1 MKDSRQNLSPVHNI
15 PRRWEILQEGGG
27 GSSTNESFTWLFRQP
42 LHERAV
48 CDRHVVAL
56 HPDPDVPI
64 SEMQLTLSTSLPL
77 SAPTNEKAFLF
88 SDRQFQFRHSLLFQ
102 EDFNQKMHALDPPS
116 PTTLESCPHPLG
128 RVCNKIIQYSCQR
141 LLVLLV
147 SVITCR
153 LQKKMESGKQPTAA
167 GPQRLQVSMHVR
179 RACLPQSS
187 FCDDATL
194 RRSNMSGVGCG
205 MCPCSGLG
213 PPPLTS
219 R

>member
-1 MKDSRQNLSPVHNI
+1 MYI
-15 PRRWEILQEGGG
+15 PRRREILQEGGGVG

-56 HPDPDVPI
+56 HPDPDLPI

-88 SDRQFQFRHSLLFQ
+88 SDRQFQFRHSLLSK

-116 PTTLESCPHPLG
+116 PTTTLESCPHPLG

-179 RACLPQSS
+179 RACLPPKQL
-187 FCDDATL
+187 L
-194 RRSNMSGVGCG
+194 RRCDSATIQYEWSGWRHVP
-205 MCPCSGLG
+205 MFWTG
-213 PPPLTS
+213 PPTVDISMTS
-219 R
+219 ICRR

>member
-1 MKDSRQNLSPVHNI
+1 MRVSHGFSANRCMNGPSVIDMWLHCIPIPMFQSPKCNSHSPPPFPFQLPRTRRHFFSRPPIPIPPFATL
-15 PRRWEILQEGGG
+15 PRRLQSKDACTG
-27 GSSTNESFTWLFRQP
+27 
-42 LHERAV
+42 
-48 CDRHVVAL
+48 
-56 HPDPDVPI
+56 
-64 SEMQLTLSTSLPL
+64 
-77 SAPTNEKAFLF
+77 
-88 SDRQFQFRHSLLFQ
+88 
-102 EDFNQKMHALDPPS
+102 PS
-116 PTTLESCPHPLG
+116 PTTTTLESCPHPLG

>member
-1 MKDSRQNLSPVHNI
+1 MYIQ
-15 PRRWEILQEGGG
+15 RRWEILQEGGG
-27 GSSTNESFTWLFRQP
+27 GNSTNESFTWLFRQP
-42 LHERAV
+42 LHERPV

-88 SDRQFQFRHSLLFQ
+88 FRPPIPMPPFATLQRRLQSK
-102 EDFNQKMHALDPPS
+102 DACTGPS
-116 PTTLESCPHPLG
+116 PTTTLESCPHPLG

>member
-1 MKDSRQNLSPVHNI
+1 MNGPSVIDMWLHCIPIPMFQSPKCNSHSPPPFPFQL
-15 PRRWEILQEGGG
+15 PRTRRHFFSQTANSNSAIRY
-27 GSSTNESFTWLFRQP
+27 SSKK
-42 LHERAV
+42 
-48 CDRHVVAL
+48 
-56 HPDPDVPI
+56 
-64 SEMQLTLSTSLPL
+64 TSI
-77 SAPTNEKAFLF
+77 K
-88 SDRQFQFRHSLLFQ
+88 
-102 EDFNQKMHALDPPS
+102 KMHALDPPS
-116 PTTLESCPHPLG
+116 PTTTLESCPHPLG